1 MIANKTLN
9 VNGKAKNTAFL
20 FYVYRNKTY
29 EFSNIICDLG
39 LFVGWE
45 IVENITAQF
54 IVYKLV
60 VDGYGG
66 TKRAKQFETDILL
79 RFQIL
84 NDDIFSDIEK
94 KITSEPSS
102 YNLKELSNR
111 LPSLPKYDKDFI
123 ARVLDNPKKY
133 EDLCF
138 WAMKAQME
146 LLIKQGYTQSYNTLL
161 EWALEQF
168 SSKEFSTL
176 KAKAKSIFNWY
187 HARSFKTFGAY
198 ERKYTDKELQ
208 MTRSENMTRI
218 NKLVK
223 EKHQKTMLA
232 LLEQNEMLFESEFIH
247 KDGRFKGLV
256 NIQKLAKYMG
266 VSEMTIRRNLK
277 DMGIR

>member
-1 MIANKTLN
+1 MIANKALN
-9 VNGKAKNTAFL
+9 VNGKAQNTAFL
-20 FYVYRNKTY
+20 FYVYGNKTY
-29 EFSNIICDLG
+29 EFSDIICDLG
-39 LFVGWE
+39 LFAGWE

-60 VDGYGG
+60 VDGFGG
-66 TKRAKQFETDILL
+66 TKRAKHFETDILL

-94 KITSEPSS
+94 KFTSEPSS
-102 YNLKELSNR
+102 YNLKELSKR
-111 LPSLPKYDKDFI
+111 LPSLPEYDKDFI

-133 EDLCF
+133 EDLYF

-198 ERKYTDKELQ
+198 ERKTKTKEEWI
-208 MTRSENMTRI
+208 MTRSENMKRVKALQK
-218 NKLVK
+218 NKTQGAIK
-223 EKHQKTMLA
+223 EILNGLFADEYKHQK
-232 LLEQNEMLFESEFIH
+232 
-247 KDGRFKGLV
+247 GRFKGLV
-256 NIQKLAKYMG
+256 NVPKLARYMG
-266 VSEMTIRRNLK
+266 VSEKTILRNLK
-277 DMGIR
+277 EMGIR

>member
-9 VNGKAKNTAFL
+9 VNGKAQNTAFL

-39 LFVGWE
+39 LFAGWE
-45 IVENITAQF
+45 IIENITAQF

-94 KITSEPSS
+94 KLTSEPSS
-102 YNLKELSNR
+102 YNLKELSKR
-111 LPSLPKYDKDFI
+111 LPSLPEYDKDFI

-198 ERKYTDKELQ
+198 ERKTTDEEYK
-208 MTRSENMTRI
+208 MTRSENMKRVKTLQKATTQAKIKALIDMFGRETLAELDF
-218 NKLVK
+218 NQVEKLV
-223 EKHQKTMLA
+223 
-232 LLEQNEMLFESEFIH
+232 
-247 KDGRFKGLV
+247 
-256 NIQKLAKYMG
+256 
-266 VSEMTIRRNLK
+266 
-277 DMGIR
+277 

>member
-1 MIANKTLN
+1 MIANKALN
-9 VNGKAKNTAFL
+9 VNGKAQNTAFL

-29 EFSNIICDLG
+29 EFSDIICDLG
-39 LFVGWE
+39 LFAGWE

-60 VDGYGG
+60 VDGFGG

-84 NDDIFSDIEK
+84 NDDIFSDIGK

-102 YNLKELSNR
+102 YNLKELSKR
-111 LPSLPKYDKDFI
+111 LPSLPSYDKDFI

-198 ERKYTDKELQ
+198 ERKTTDEEYK
-208 MTRSENMTRI
+208 MTRSENMKR
-218 NKLVK
+218 VK
-223 EKHQKTMLA
+223 TLQKATTQAKIKA
-232 LLEQNEMLFESEFIH
+232 LIDDSGLFECDFRH
-247 KDGRFKGLV
+247 KDGQYKGLV
-256 NIQKLAKYMG
+256 NVPKLARYMD

>member
-39 LFVGWE
+39 LFAGWE

-94 KITSEPSS
+94 KLTSEPSS
-102 YNLKELSNR
+102 YNLQELSDR
-111 LPSLPKYDKDFI
+111 LPSLPIYNKDFI

-146 LLIKQGYTQSYNTLL
+146 LLIKQGYTQSYFTLL

-168 SSKEFSTL
+168 PNKEYSTL
-176 KAKAKSIFNWY
+176 KCKARSIFNWY
-187 HARSFKTFGAY
+187 HARDFEAFRAY
-198 ERKYTDKELQ
+198 KRKYTDKELQ
-208 MTRSENMTRI
+208 MTRSEHMTSYNKMTKAKTQAQIKELVTGLFCDEFYHQQGRWAGLI
-218 NKLVK
+218 NVDKVA
-223 EKHQKTMLA
+223 KHLKMT
-232 LLEQNEMLFESEFIH
+232 NETV
-247 KDGRFKGLV
+247 R
-256 NIQKLAKYMG
+256 N
-266 VSEMTIRRNLK
+266 NLK

>member
-1 MIANKTLN
+1 MLHNRALNINK
-9 VNGKAKNTAFL
+9 KAQNTALL
-20 FYVYRNKTY
+20 FNVYKNKTY
-29 EFSNIICDLG
+29 EFSDIICDLG
-39 LFVGWE
+39 LFAGWE

-60 VDGYGG
+60 VDGFGG
-66 TKRAKQFETDILL
+66 TKRTKRFETDILL

-84 NDDIFSDIEK
+84 NDDIFSDIETK
-94 KITSEPSS
+94 FTSEPSS
-102 YNLKELSNR
+102 YNLKELSKR
-111 LPSLPKYDKDFI
+111 LPSLPIYNEDFI

-133 EDLCF
+133 EDLYF

-187 HARSFKTFGAY
+187 HARGFKIFGAY

>member
-9 VNGKAKNTAFL
+9 VNGKAQNTAFL

-29 EFSNIICDLG
+29 EFSDIICDLG
-39 LFVGWE
+39 LFAGWE

-66 TKRAKQFETDILL
+66 TKRAKRFETDILL

-146 LLIKQGYTQSYNTLL
+146 LLIYCPPQPILRHSN
-161 EWALEQF
+161 
-168 SSKEFSTL
+168 
-176 KAKAKSIFNWY
+176 Y
-187 HARSFKTFGAY
+187 H
-198 ERKYTDKELQ
+198 
-208 MTRSENMTRI
+208 
-218 NKLVK
+218 
-223 EKHQKTMLA
+223 H
-232 LLEQNEMLFESEFIH
+232 
-247 KDGRFKGLV
+247 
-256 NIQKLAKYMG
+256 
-266 VSEMTIRRNLK
+266 
-277 DMGIR
+277 

>member
-1 MIANKTLN
+1 MIANKALN
-9 VNGKAKNTAFL
+9 VNGKAQNTAFL

-29 EFSNIICDLG
+29 EFSDIICDLG
-39 LFVGWE
+39 LFAGWE

-60 VDGYGG
+60 VDGFGG
-66 TKRAKQFETDILL
+66 TKRAKRFETDILL

-84 NDDIFSDIEK
+84 NDNIFSDIETK
-94 KITSEPSS
+94 FTSEPSS
-102 YNLKELSNR
+102 YNLKELSKR
-111 LPSLPKYDKDFI
+111 LPSLPSYDKDFI

-146 LLIKQGYTQSYNTLL
+146 LLIKQGYRQSYNTLL

-187 HARSFKTFGAY
+187 HTRGFKIFGAY
-198 ERKYTDKELQ
+198 ERKTTDEEYQ
-208 MTRSENMTRI
+208 MTRSENMKR
-218 NKLVK
+218 VK
-223 EKHQKTMLA
+223 TLQKATTQAKIKA
-232 LLEQNEMLFESEFIH
+232 LIDDSGLFECDFRH
-247 KDGRFKGLV
+247 KDGQYKGLV
-256 NIQKLAKYMG
+256 NVPKLARYMD

>member
-9 VNGKAKNTAFL
+9 VNGKAQNTAFL

-39 LFVGWE
+39 LFAGWE
-45 IVENITAQF
+45 IIENITAQF

-94 KITSEPSS
+94 KLTSEPSS
-102 YNLKELSNR
+102 YNLNELSDR

-133 EDLCF
+133 EDLYF

>member
-29 EFSNIICDLG
+29 EFSDIICDLG
-39 LFVGWE
+39 LFAGWE

-84 NDDIFSDIEK
+84 NDDIFSDIETK
-94 KITSEPSS
+94 FTSEPSS
-102 YNLKELSNR
+102 YNLKELSR
-111 LPSLPKYDKDFI
+111 VLPSLPRYNKDFI

-133 EDLCF
+133 EDLYF

-198 ERKYTDKELQ
+198 ERKTTDEEYQ
-208 MTRSENMTRI
+208 MTRSENMKR
-218 NKLVK
+218 VK
-223 EKHQKTMLA
+223 TLQKATTQAKIKA
-232 LLEQNEMLFESEFIH
+232 LIDDSGLFECDFRH
-247 KDGRFKGLV
+247 KDGQYKGLV
-256 NIQKLAKYMG
+256 NVPKLARYMD

>member
-9 VNGKAKNTAFL
+9 VNGKAQNTAFL

-29 EFSNIICDLG
+29 EFSDIICDLG
-39 LFVGWE
+39 LFAGWE

-60 VDGYGG
+60 VDGFGG
-66 TKRAKQFETDILL
+66 TKRAKRFETDILL

-102 YNLKELSNR
+102 YNLKELSKR
-111 LPSLPKYDKDFI
+111 LPSLPEYDKDFI

-133 EDLCF
+133 EDLYF

>member
-1 MIANKTLN
+1 MIANKALN
-9 VNGKAKNTAFL
+9 VNGKAQNTAFL

-29 EFSNIICDLG
+29 EFSDIICDLG
-39 LFVGWE
+39 LFAGWE

-60 VDGYGG
+60 VDGFGG
-66 TKRAKQFETDILL
+66 TKRAKRFETDILL

-84 NDDIFSDIEK
+84 NDNIFSDIETK
-94 KITSEPSS
+94 FTSEPSS
-102 YNLKELSNR
+102 YNLKELSKR
-111 LPSLPKYDKDFI
+111 LPSLPSYDKDFI

-198 ERKYTDKELQ
+198 ERKTTDEEYQ
-208 MTRSENMTRI
+208 MTRSENMKR
-218 NKLVK
+218 VK
-223 EKHQKTMLA
+223 TLQKATTQAKIKA
-232 LLEQNEMLFESEFIH
+232 LIDDSGLFECDFRH
-247 KDGRFKGLV
+247 KDGQYKGLV
-256 NIQKLAKYMG
+256 NVPKLARYMD

>member
-39 LFVGWE
+39 LFAGWE

-60 VDGYGG
+60 IDGFAG
-66 TKRAKQFETDILL
+66 TKRAKRFETDILL

-94 KITSEPSS
+94 KLTSEPSS
-102 YNLKELSNR
+102 YNLKELSDR
-111 LPSLPKYDKDFI
+111 LPSLPSYNKNFI
-123 ARVLDNPKKY
+123 ARVLDNPQKY
-133 EDLCF
+133 EDLYF
-138 WAMKAQME
+138 WAMKWQME

>member
-29 EFSNIICDLG
+29 ELFNIICDLG

-45 IVENITAQF
+45 LVENITAQF

-60 VDGYGG
+60 VDGFGG
-66 TKRAKQFETDILL
+66 TKRAKRFETDILL

-187 HARSFKTFGAY
+187 HARSFKIFGAY
-198 ERKYTDKELQ
+198 ERKTTDEEYQ
-208 MTRSENMTRI
+208 MTRSENMKR
-218 NKLVK
+218 VK
-223 EKHQKTMLA
+223 TLQKATTQAKIKA
-232 LLEQNEMLFESEFIH
+232 LIDDSGLFECDFRH
-247 KDGRFKGLV
+247 KDGQYKGLV
-256 NIQKLAKYMG
+256 NVPKLARYMD

>member
-9 VNGKAKNTAFL
+9 VNGKAQNTAFL

-29 EFSNIICDLG
+29 EFSDIICDLG
-39 LFVGWE
+39 LFAGWE
-45 IVENITAQF
+45 LVENITAQF

-60 VDGYGG
+60 VDGFGG
-66 TKRAKQFETDILL
+66 TKRAKRFETDILL

-84 NDDIFSDIEK
+84 NDGIFSDIEK

-102 YNLKELSNR
+102 YSLKELSNR

-133 EDLCF
+133 EDLYF

-187 HARSFKTFGAY
+187 HARSFKIFGAY
-198 ERKYTDKELQ
+198 ERKTTDEEYQ
-208 MTRSENMTRI
+208 MTRSENMKR
-218 NKLVK
+218 VK
-223 EKHQKTMLA
+223 TLQKATTQAKIKA
-232 LLEQNEMLFESEFIH
+232 LIDDSGLFECDFRH
-247 KDGRFKGLV
+247 KDGQNKGKV
-256 NIQKLAKYMG
+256 NVPKLARYMN

>member
-60 VDGYGG
+60 VDGFGG

-198 ERKYTDKELQ
+198 ERKTKTKEEWI
-208 MTRSENMTRI
+208 MTRSENMKRVKALQK
-218 NKLVK
+218 NKTQGAIK
-223 EKHQKTMLA
+223 EILNGLFADEYKHQK
-232 LLEQNEMLFESEFIH
+232 
-247 KDGRFKGLV
+247 GRFKGLV
-256 NIQKLAKYMG
+256 NVPKLARYMG
-266 VSEMTIRRNLK
+266 VSEKTILRNLK
-277 DMGIR
+277 EMGIR

>member
-1 MIANKTLN
+1 MIANKALN
-9 VNGKAKNTAFL
+9 VNGKAQNTAFL

-29 EFSNIICDLG
+29 EFSDIICDLG
-39 LFVGWE
+39 LFAGWE

-60 VDGYGG
+60 VDGFGG
-66 TKRAKQFETDILL
+66 TKRAKRFETDILL

-84 NDDIFSDIEK
+84 NDNIFSDIETK
-94 KITSEPSS
+94 FTSEPSS
-102 YNLKELSNR
+102 YNLKELSKR
-111 LPSLPKYDKDFI
+111 LPSLPSYDKDFI

-133 EDLCF
+133 EDLYF

-187 HARSFKTFGAY
+187 HARGFKVFRAY
-198 ERKYTDKELQ
+198 ERKYTKENLS
-208 MTRSENMTRI
+208 MTRSENMKRI
-218 NKLVK
+218 KAL
-223 EKHQKTMLA
+223 QKAKTIGKIK
-232 LLEQNEMLFESEFIH
+232 EMLDKNSLFGNEYYK
-247 KDGRFKGLV
+247 KDGSV
-256 NIQKLAKYMG
+256 NVSKLSRDMKMSLAYIRKVVIEIG
-266 VSEMTIRRNLK
+266 VRN
-277 DMGIR
+277 G